1 MTLDYS
7 PAVQQALA
15 NRQAVVALESTII
28 AHGMPYPENVA
39 TANQLEALIQAE
51 GAVPATIAVLKGRIK
66 IGLQEEELEYLGK
79 HPEVMKASRR
89 DLAYVLSLGKSAAT
103 TVATTMLLAARAGI
117 RVFATG
123 GIGGVHRGAETTFD
137 ISADL
142 QELARTPVA
151 VVSAGAKAILDLGLT
166 LEYLETMGVPVIG
179 VGTQEFPAFYS
190 RESGFKVPLQVDQ
203 TDDIARLMHQH
214 WALPHSGGILLA
226 NPIPEQYAMDS
237 DLVEESIQQALFEA
251 KAQTIAG
258 KHLTPFLLRRIK
270 ELTAG
275 QSLFSNIELVKNNAR
290 LAAKV
295 AGAYSR
301 ETPHQR

>member
-1 MTLDYS
+1 MTLDFS
-7 PAVQQALA
+7 PAVQRALADRQAL
-15 NRQAVVALESTII
+15 VALESTII

-39 TANQLEALIQAE
+39 TARQLEALIRAE
-51 GAVPATIAVLKGRIK
+51 GAIPATIAVLKGRVK
-66 IGLQEEELEYLGK
+66 IGLREDELEYLGK

-103 TVATTMLLAARAGI
+103 TVATTMLLAAQAGI
-117 RVFATG
+117 KVFATG
-123 GIGGVHRGAETTFD
+123 GIGGVHREAEKTFD

-190 RESGFKVPLQVDQ
+190 RESGFKAPLQVDRAE
-203 TDDIARLMHQH
+203 DIARLMHQH
-214 WALPHSGGILLA
+214 WSLPHAGGILLA
-226 NPIPEQYAMDS
+226 NPIPEQYSMNRE
-237 DLVEESIQQALFEA
+237 LIEESIQQALAEA
-251 KAQTIAG
+251 KVDAVAG
-258 KHLTPFLLRRIK
+258 KHLTPFLLSRIK

-275 QSLFSNIELVKNNAR
+275 QSLFSNIELVKHN
-290 LAAKV
+290 
-295 AGAYSR
+295 
-301 ETPHQR
+301 